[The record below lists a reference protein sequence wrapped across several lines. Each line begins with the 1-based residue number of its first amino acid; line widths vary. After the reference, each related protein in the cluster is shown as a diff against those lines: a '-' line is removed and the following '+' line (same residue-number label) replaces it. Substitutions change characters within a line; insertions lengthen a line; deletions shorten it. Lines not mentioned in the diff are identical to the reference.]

1 MNGERISRKKNRQM
15 MEMVNSGQA
24 DAAVLSVMIGGAGLN
39 CQKMNAVI
47 WMAPCFSAAQERQG
61 NGIVWEKS
69 VLTVGRIF
77 RSGQEDPTASTA
89 TIMAPKEDI
98 DAVPL
103 ARKERNLTEAE
114 AIMEIE
120 TNKRDI
126 ILVD

>member
-1 MNGERISRKKNRQM
+1 M
-15 MEMVNSGQA
+15 MEMLNSGQA
-24 DAAVLSVMIGGAGLN
+24 DAAVLSVMVGGAGLN

-61 NGIVWEKS
+61 NGIVWEKI

-120 TNKRDI
+120 TNKNEVI
-126 ILVD
+126 MVD